1 MLHALNLLFP
11 TCLILI
17 MSKWFFWPFINKL
30 SNTTIDVMISMIF
43 STFVIIDLW
52 NIRNREVGGSVFSM
66 VTENNLPGAFAQ
78 IRIEIHF
85 LLESSISNLFRV
97 FILTLLERCFHRE
110 PLKIMMCHQQKVSHW
125 RSNYLIK
132 Y

>member
-66 VTENNLPGAFAQ
+66 MTENNLQGAFAQ

-85 LLESSISNLFRV
+85 LLESSISNPFRV
-97 FILTLLERCFHRE
+97 FILTLLERSFHRE